1 MLIHGINPLVISKIT
16 WHPGRRIYGKRIL
29 WYKAM
34 AKRHPIKA
42 FFGVYDTSMNWS
54 CWESA
59 TVEIYGSNGKV
70 VWAKGFSSNQKA
82 EKYSYT
88 LNKQLSEFIS
98 SLPKG
103 LKE

>member
-16 WHPGRRIYGKRIL
+16 WCRGRRVYGKRNL

-42 FFGVYDTSMNWS
+42 FFGLYDTSMNWS

-59 TVEIYGSNGKV
+59 TVEIRGSNGNV
-70 VWAKGFSSNQKA
+70 LWAKGFSSNIKA
-82 EKYSYT
+82 EKYHYH
-88 LNKQLSEFIS
+88 LNEQLSEFIS